1 MFLVFFKDHNKDNL
15 NYLYINLNNKTL
27 LIDYTFYRN
36 IPMKFKINRDHFGS
50 GLQLISN
57 VVGMRKTMPIL
68 QNVLIEANDGKISLT
83 TTNLDL
89 GMKCSVKA
97 DVEETGSVTLPVRDL
112 SRIVKELADMEV
124 SVTAS
129 GTAKATIS
137 TRGSVFNIIGMDSKE
152 FPPLPTLTES
162 KVFSISRQELKEMLK
177 SVSYAQSVNEERY
190 MLKGVFFQINSEE
203 LSLVATDGRRLAVS
217 TKKMKISQQGEFIL
231 PSMTVSEIEKI
242 PDLSEEVELSYTDR
256 QVAIKLS
263 LPNES
268 DGNIGFVESIYLVSK
283 VVEGKYPNFK
293 QVIPKDDFNQAL
305 VERELMQECVHRAAL
320 VSDEKVTL
328 RLKNDEME
336 IFGQSTLGDASES
349 MKISY
354 TGEDAVVSFNP
365 KFLLDPLKSILSDKI
380 NFEFRDD
387 MSPGVFKVYGED
399 VPGVDILCVVMPIR
413 TD

>member
-1 MFLVFFKDHNKDNL
+1 
-15 NYLYINLNNKTL
+15 
-27 LIDYTFYRN
+27 
-36 IPMKFKINRDHFGS
+36 MKFKINRDHFGS
-50 GLQLISN
+50 GLQLISS

-68 QNVLIEANDGKISLT
+68 QNVLIEANDGQVSLT

-97 DVEETGSVTLPVRDL
+97 DVEESGTVTLPVRDL
-112 SRIVKELADMEV
+112 SKIVRELADMEV
-124 SVTAS
+124 SVFAS
-129 GTAKATIS
+129 GTTKATIS
-137 TRGSVFNIIGMDSKE
+137 TRGSIFNIIGMDSKE

-162 KVFSISRQELKEMLK
+162 KAFSISRQELKEMLK

-190 MLKGVFFQINSEE
+190 MLKGVFFQINNEE

-217 TKKMKISQQGEFIL
+217 TKKMKFSEQGEFIL

-242 PDLSEEVELSYTDR
+242 PELSEEVEVSYTDR
-256 QVAIKLS
+256 QVALKII
-263 LPNES
+263 LPSS
-268 DGNIGFVESIYLVSK
+268 DGENTGFVESIYLVSK
-283 VVEGKYPNFK
+283 IVEGKYPNFK
-293 QVIPKDDFNQAL
+293 QVIPKDDFNQAV

-328 RLKNDEME
+328 RLKKDEME

-387 MSPGVFKVYGED
+387 MSPGVFKVFEED
-399 VPGVDILCVVMPIR
+399 GLGVDILCVVMPIR

>member
-1 MFLVFFKDHNKDNL
+1 
-15 NYLYINLNNKTL
+15 
-27 LIDYTFYRN
+27 
-36 IPMKFKINRDHFGS
+36 MKFKINRDHFGS
-50 GLQLISN
+50 GLQLISS

-68 QNVLIEANDGKISLT
+68 QNVLIEANDGQVSLT

-97 DVEETGSVTLPVRDL
+97 DVEESGTVTLPVRDL
-112 SRIVKELADMEV
+112 SKIVRELADMEV
-124 SVTAS
+124 SVFAS
-129 GTAKATIS
+129 GTTKATIS
-137 TRGSVFNIIGMDSKE
+137 TRGSIFNIIGMDSKE

-162 KVFSISRQELKEMLK
+162 KAFSISRQELKEMLK

-190 MLKGVFFQINSEE
+190 MLKGVFFQINNEE

-217 TKKMKISQQGEFIL
+217 TKKMKFSEQGEFIL

-242 PDLSEEVELSYTDR
+242 PELSEEVEVSYTDR
-256 QVAIKLS
+256 QVALKII
-263 LPNES
+263 LPSS
-268 DGNIGFVESIYLVSK
+268 DGENTGFVESIYLVSK
-283 VVEGKYPNFK
+283 IVEGKYPNFK
-293 QVIPKDDFNQAL
+293 QVIPKDDFNQAV

-328 RLKNDEME
+328 RLKKDEME
-336 IFGQSTLGDASES
+336 IFGQSPLGDASES

-387 MSPGVFKVYGED
+387 MSPGVFKVFEED
-399 VPGVDILCVVMPIR
+399 GLGVEILCVVMPIR